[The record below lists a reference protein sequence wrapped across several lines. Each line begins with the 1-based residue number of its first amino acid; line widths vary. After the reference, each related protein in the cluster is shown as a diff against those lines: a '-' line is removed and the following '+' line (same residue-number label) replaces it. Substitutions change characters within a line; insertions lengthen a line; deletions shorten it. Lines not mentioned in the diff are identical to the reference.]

1 VATGVVVTVVV
12 VTGVVV
18 TLTLPNKLGLVVG
31 AAIDIN
37 LLSTFMNPQTEDISI
52 AKSESPNVIDKLGL
66 ERLGL

>member
-1 VATGVVVTVVV
+1 MVTGVV

-18 TLTLPNKLGLVVG
+18 TLTLPNNLGLVVG